1 MVLIAG
7 GTGRLGTVIV
17 ERLTQG
23 NRAVRVL
30 TRDRSRAK
38 HLPSNVEI
46 VVGDVRDR
54 AGVDAAVSGAR
65 TVISSVQG
73 LDDPKSS
80 PDATDRVGNQ
90 NLIDA
95 AKHAGVEHFIF
106 VSGRPA
112 TPNHPMSMARAKYA
126 AAVRRAERE
135 QGDAI
140 AA

>member
-95 AKHAGVEHFIF
+95 AKHAGLALI
-106 VSGRPA
+106 
-112 TPNHPMSMARAKYA
+112 
-126 AAVRRAERE
+126 
-135 QGDAI
+135 GDARVTRLRI
-140 AA
+140 IR